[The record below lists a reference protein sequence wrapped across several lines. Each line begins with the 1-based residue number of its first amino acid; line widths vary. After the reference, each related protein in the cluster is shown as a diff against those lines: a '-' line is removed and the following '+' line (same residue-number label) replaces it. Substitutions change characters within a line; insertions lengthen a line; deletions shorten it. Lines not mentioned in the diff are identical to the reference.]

1 MTIIL
6 NKPEAGAQD
15 WDVPVNEN
23 WEMIEEAVDGLD
35 SGKATTSLDNL
46 DADGQ
51 ALFSAKLDADKLKVV
66 EARPANPDPDTFY
79 FIPE

>member
-1 MTIIL
+1 MTLTL
-6 NKPEAGAQD
+6 NKPEAGTQD

-51 ALFSAKLDADKLKVV
+51 ALFNVKLDADKLKTV
-66 EARPANPDPDTFY
+66 ASLPLNPDADTYY